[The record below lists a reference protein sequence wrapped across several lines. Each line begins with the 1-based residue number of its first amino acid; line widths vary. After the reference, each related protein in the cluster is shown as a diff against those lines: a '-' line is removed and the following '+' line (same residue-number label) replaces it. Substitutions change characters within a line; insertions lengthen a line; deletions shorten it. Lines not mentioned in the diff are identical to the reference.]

1 MIVPWSHL
9 VNDIHLCRSPKSPK
23 NP

>member
-1 MIVPWSHL
+1 MK
-9 VNDIHLCRSPKSPK
+9 DLCRSPKSPK